1 MMMSRKTSLR
11 LTVAALVLLPLWLT
25 LSSQSDA
32 QSLDAQQH
40 ALDCMIE
47 PATIAMI
54 GSADEGILEDI
65 QVERGDHVKKGQV
78 LARLESSRETL
89 AVELARLEAEQDVDV
104 RSREARLGY
113 LREEAERAE
122 KLFERRI
129 VSDQALDEA
138 MVEKEISALDVE
150 SATLRRKVAQVEL
163 ALAEANLAR
172 RTVRSPID
180 GIVTEVSKAAGEYI
194 HEQAP
199 LLSLARIDELNVE
212 VFVPVRRYGEIALN
226 QKAVVEPVQPIG
238 GRYEA
243 VVSVVDRVFDAASGT
258 FGVRLKLD
266 NRDEVL
272 PAGIRCSVLFLQD
285 AAALD

>member
-1 MMMSRKTSLR
+1 MMMSKRSSLR
-11 LTVAALVLLPLWLT
+11 LTVAALALVSLWLT
-25 LSSQSDA
+25 LSSQGTA
-32 QSLDAQQH
+32 QTLDAGHQ
-40 ALDCMIE
+40 ALDCTIE
-47 PATIAMI
+47 PTTMAMI

-104 RSREARLGY
+104 RSRAARLAF
-113 LREEAERAE
+113 LRGEAERTE
-122 KLFERRI
+122 KLFQRRI
-129 VSDQALDEA
+129 VSDQARDEA

-150 SATLRRKVAQVEL
+150 SATLRRRVAQVEL
-163 ALAEANLAR
+163 ALAEANLER
-172 RTVRSPID
+172 RTIRSPID
-180 GIVTEVSKAAGEYI
+180 GIVIEVSKAAGEYI

-212 VFVPVRRYGEIALN
+212 VFVPVRRYGEISLN

-266 NRDEVL
+266 NADEAL

>member
-1 MMMSRKTSLR
+1 MMMSKRSSLR
-11 LTVAALVLLPLWLT
+11 LTVAALALVPLWLA
-25 LSSQSDA
+25 LSSQGTA
-32 QSLDAQQH
+32 QTLDAGQQ
-40 ALDCMIE
+40 ALDCTIE
-47 PATIAMI
+47 PTTMAMI

-78 LARLESSRETL
+78 LARLEASRETL

-104 RSREARLGY
+104 RSRAARLAF
-113 LREEAERAE
+113 LRGEAERTE
-122 KLFERRI
+122 KLFQRRI
-129 VSDQALDEA
+129 VSDQARDEA

-150 SATLRRKVAQVEL
+150 SATLRRRVAQVEL
-163 ALAEANLAR
+163 ALAEANLER
-172 RTVRSPID
+172 RTIRSPID

-266 NRDEVL
+266 NADEAL

>member
-1 MMMSRKTSLR
+1 MMMSKRSSLR
-11 LTVAALVLLPLWLT
+11 LTVAALALVPLWLA
-25 LSSQSDA
+25 LSSQGTA
-32 QSLDAQQH
+32 QTLDAGHQ
-40 ALDCMIE
+40 ALDCTIE
-47 PATIAMI
+47 PTTMAMI

-104 RSREARLGY
+104 RSRAARLAF
-113 LREEAERAE
+113 LRGEAERTE
-122 KLFERRI
+122 KLFQRRI
-129 VSDQALDEA
+129 VSDQARDEA
-138 MVEKEISALDVE
+138 MVEEEISALEVE
-150 SATLRRKVAQVEL
+150 SATLRRRVAQVEL
-163 ALAEANLAR
+163 ALAEANLER
-172 RTVRSPID
+172 RTIRSPID
-180 GIVTEVSKAAGEYI
+180 GIVTEISKAAGEYI

-226 QKAVVEPVQPIG
+226 QKAIVEPVQPIG

-266 NRDEVL
+266 NRDEAL

>member
-1 MMMSRKTSLR
+1 MIMSKKTSLR
-11 LTVAALVLLPLWLT
+11 LGVAGLALLPLWLT
-25 LSSQSDA
+25 LSSPGGA
-32 QSLDAQQH
+32 QSLDEQQQ
-40 ALDCMIE
+40 ALDCTIE
-47 PATIAMI
+47 PTTIAQI
-54 GSADEGILEDI
+54 GSADEGILEEI
-65 QVERGDHVKKGQV
+65 QVTRGDHVIKGQV
-78 LARLESSRETL
+78 LARLESSLETL
-89 AVELARLEAEQDVDV
+89 AVDLARIEAEQDVDV
-104 RSREARLGY
+104 RSREARRAY

-122 KLFERRI
+122 KLFQRRI
-129 VSDQALDEA
+129 VSDQARDEA
-138 MVEKEISALDVE
+138 MVEEEISALDVE
-150 SATLRRKVAQVEL
+150 SATLRRKVAKVEL
-163 ALAEANLAR
+163 ALAEANLER
-172 RTVRSPID
+172 RTIRSPID

-212 VFVPVRRYGEIALN
+212 VFVPVRRYGEITLN
-226 QKAVVEPVQPIG
+226 QKAIVEPVQPIG

-266 NRDEVL
+266 NSDEAL

>member
-1 MMMSRKTSLR
+1 MMMSKRSSLR
-11 LTVAALVLLPLWLT
+11 LTVAALALVPLWLA
-25 LSSQSDA
+25 LSSQGTA
-32 QSLDAQQH
+32 QTLDAGHQ
-40 ALDCMIE
+40 ALDCTIE
-47 PATIAMI
+47 PTTMAMI
-54 GSADEGILEDI
+54 GSADEGILEDV

-104 RSREARLGY
+104 RSRAARLAF
-113 LREEAERAE
+113 LRGEAERTE
-122 KLFERRI
+122 KLFQRRI
-129 VSDQALDEA
+129 VSDQARDEA
-138 MVEKEISALDVE
+138 MVEEEISALDVE
-150 SATLRRKVAQVEL
+150 SATLRRRVAQVEL
-163 ALAEANLAR
+163 ALAEANLER
-172 RTVRSPID
+172 RTIRSPID
-180 GIVTEVSKAAGEYI
+180 GIVTEVSKAAGEHI

-226 QKAVVEPVQPIG
+226 QKAIVEPVQPIG

-266 NRDEVL
+266 NADEAL